1 MVNVGFTHLMMDVD
15 GVIVTGRPGDG
26 APWKTD
32 LQQDLGLCP
41 ERLHM
46 GFFAPYWSGI
56 VTGQKPLRPVLD
68 QALRV
73 IAPQLSA
80 SDLIDYWFANDAGLD
95 LRVLDDLRTLR
106 DQGVKVFL
114 ATNQENLRAQY
125 LWNEL
130 GLRDHADG
138 LITSADLG
146 VAKPDPLFFD
156 RAMLRTNAD
165 PSAHLL
171 IDDSPPNV
179 KAAQAFGWKA
189 LHWTGAQRLKDIC
202 VGGP

>member
-1 MVNVGFTHLMMDVD
+1 MVAVAIPHLMMDVD
-15 GVIVTGRPGDG
+15 GVLVTGRPGDG

-41 ERLHM
+41 ERLHRE
-46 GFFAPYWSGI
+46 FFVPYWSEI

-68 QALRV
+68 QALGR

-80 SDLIDYWFANDAGLD
+80 TDLIEYWFANDAGLD
-95 LRVLDDLRTLR
+95 LRVLDDVRALR

-125 LWNEL
+125 LWNHV

-146 VAKPDPLFFD
+146 VAKPEPLFFD

-171 IDDSPPNV
+171 IDDSQLNV
-179 KAAQAFGWKA
+179 KAAQSCGWKA
-189 LHWTGAQRLKDIC
+189 AHWTGAQRLKDISA
-202 VGGP
+202 GWP